1 MAIIDFEASCLPED
15 HFSYPIE
22 VSLTKLDGTS
32 RSWLIRPAA
41 RWQFWDWSDEA
52 EALHGISRARLESA
66 GLPVGRVLAELAA
79 EAAGCTV
86 YGGSDLH
93 AYWLE
98 TLAAAANRP
107 VPFPIR
113 DLGELF
119 AHGGGERRDVLIAL
133 ETARTSCGCRYASA
147 A

>member
-15 HFSYPIE
+15 HFSYPIQ
-22 VSLTKLDGTS
+22 VSLTRLDGPS
-32 RSWLIRPAA
+32 RSWLIRPSPK
-41 RWQFWDWSDEA
+41 WQFWDWSDEA
-52 EALHGISRARLESA
+52 EALHGISRARLAGE
-66 GLPVGRVLAELAA
+66 GLPVAQVLAELAA

-98 TLAAAANRP
+98 TLAVAANRP

-113 DLGELF
+113 DLGDLF
-119 AHGGGERRDVLIAL
+119 ARGGAERQNVLIAL
-133 ETARTSCGCRYASA
+133 ETARSSGGYRYPA
-147 A
+147 AA